1 MKFSTL
7 LGLLL
12 PPVAYDSQQPKI
24 NAEIQAEGNALDT
37 ASFLANAVLGGVTP
51 FYANSLLIDWERV
64 LEITAAPEASYQQRL
79 QVVLIKLSESGGLSI
94 PYFKRIA
101 ASAGYQITIDELEPF
116 RAGINRAGDP
126 LMVPEII
133 WVWRVNVFGSKVQ
146 TFRFRA
152 GISSAGERL
161 SAFSDSVIETVF
173 NNLKPAHTFCYFT
186 YQES

>member
-24 NAEIQAEGNALDT
+24 NAEIQAEGNTLDA
-37 ASFLANAVLGGVTP
+37 ASLLANAVLGGVTP
-51 FYANSLLIDWERV
+51 FYANSLLADWERV
-64 LEITAAPEASYQQRL
+64 LDITAEPEASYQQRL

-116 RAGINRAGDP
+116 RAGVNRAGDS
-126 LMVPEII
+126 LMVPEVI
-133 WVWRVNVFGSKVQ
+133 WVWRVNVFGSKTQ

-152 GISSAGERL
+152 GISAAGERL
-161 SAFSDSVIETVF
+161 SSFSDTVIETVF

>member
-12 PPVAYDSQQPKI
+12 PPVAYDSQQAKI
-24 NAEIQAEGNALDT
+24 NAEIQAEGHVLDT
-37 ASFLANAVLGGVTP
+37 VSTLANAVLGGVTP
-51 FYANSLLIDWERV
+51 FYANSLLVDWERV
-64 LEITAAPEASYQQRL
+64 LDVTAEPEASYQQRL
-79 QVVLIKLSESGGLSI
+79 QVVFIKLSELGGLSI

-116 RAGINRAGDP
+116 RAGVNRAGDT
-126 LMVPEII
+126 LMVPEVI
-133 WVWRVNVFGSKVQ
+133 WVWRVNVFSSKIQ

-152 GISSAGERL
+152 GMSAAGECL
-161 SAFSDSVIETVF
+161 SSFSDSVIETVF

>member
-1 MKFSTL
+1 MTFSTL

-12 PPVAYDSQQPKI
+12 PPVAYDTQQPKI
-24 NAEIQAEGNALDT
+24 NAEIQAEGSALDS
-37 ASFLANAVLGGVTP
+37 ASILANALLGGITP
-51 FYANSLLIDWERV
+51 FYANNLLVDWERV
-64 LEITAAPEASYQQRL
+64 LDITAEPEASYQQRL
-79 QVVLIKLSESGGLSI
+79 QVVLIKLSESGGLST

-116 RAGINRAGDP
+116 RAGVNRAGDVIS
-126 LMVPEII
+126 VPDVI
-133 WVWRVNVFGSKVQ
+133 WVWRVNVFGSKTQ

-152 GISSAGERL
+152 GASAAGERL
-161 SAFSDSVIETVF
+161 SSFSDTVLETVF